1 MQEEDKEEKSEW
13 LDRKCPKGGIYS
25 GRKQPRNNNKTKGE
39 FIMIIT
45 ICLLILVYSILKKP
59 IGSLVIKLKGVD
71 WKKLAS
77 DAWDRIVSAYK
88 KIGRTASRYAL
99 LFYYTLS
106 EGTLTT
112 LDKALLYAG
121 IIYIAVPGDLLPR
134 RVLGL
139 LGILDDAAVVAWVYN
154 KVKKNIT
161 PAIEAKVEATLD
173 KWFGPVVVTGP
184 LASLG
189 TTTP

>member
-1 MQEEDKEEKSEW
+1 
-13 LDRKCPKGGIYS
+13 
-25 GRKQPRNNNKTKGE
+25 
-39 FIMIIT
+39 MIIT
-45 ICLLILVYSILKKP
+45 ICVMILAYSILKKP
-59 IGSLVIKLKGVD
+59 IGGLVTKLKGVD

-77 DAWDRIVSAYK
+77 DSWDKIVAVYK
-88 KIGRTASRYAL
+88 KIGRSSSHYAL

-106 EGTLTT
+106 EGALTT

-139 LGILDDAAVVAWVYN
+139 IGILDDAAVAAWIYN
-154 KVKKNIT
+154 KVNKNIT

-184 LASLG
+184 LATLG

>member
-1 MQEEDKEEKSEW
+1 
-13 LDRKCPKGGIYS
+13 
-25 GRKQPRNNNKTKGE
+25 
-39 FIMIIT
+39 MIIT
-45 ICLLILVYSILKKP
+45 ICLLILAYSIFKKP
-59 IGSLVIKLKGVD
+59 IEGLITKLKGVD
-71 WKKLAS
+71 WKKLTS
-77 DAWDRIVSAYK
+77 DAWDKIVSAYK
-88 KIGRTASRYAL
+88 KIGRSSSRYAL

-121 IIYIAVPGDLLPR
+121 ILYIVVPGDLLPR
-134 RVLGL
+134 RILGL
-139 LGILDDAAVVAWVYN
+139 LGILDDVAVVAWVYN

-184 LASLG
+184 VATLG